1 MLETSGIPSAIIN
14 AMTQKGYEKLT
25 PVQEE
30 VSKKEYSGSDLL
42 VSAQTGSGKTI
53 AFGMAIV
60 ENLTTDNQ
68 SFKTPKSPEALIIV
82 PTRELALQ
90 VKNELSWLLA
100 SSDAK
105 IVSCVGG
112 MDIRTERRNLESRP
126 NIVVGTPGRLKDHIE
141 RSYFNVSNIKTVVL
155 DEADEMLDMGFR
167 EDLEAILDATPEER
181 QTLMFSATVPRGIAN
196 LAKRYQK
203 DAIRITAGETNSQHV
218 DIEYRAFKIVMS
230 DQENA
235 IINTLR
241 YYEAA
246 NAIIFCATRIA
257 VNHMTSRLTNRGISA
272 VALSG
277 ELSQNERNMALQ
289 AMRTSKARVCV
300 ATDVAARGLD
310 LPNLDLVIH
319 ADIPRTSDTLLH
331 RSGRTGR
338 AGRKGVCA
346 VLVPQSRSRL
356 AERLF
361 AQANIKPIWASTPSR
376 EEILEQDQKRLV
388 DNAVLKEPL
397 KEEEKEIVNLLISN
411 NSIEQLAAAY
421 YRLLGSNLSAPEEI
435 RNPSERDEGR
445 SRGNGFQK
453 SLWFELSVGRDDT
466 AEPRWLVAM
475 LCKAGN
481 LSNRDIG
488 SIKILPKITNVEI
501 SEEAATTLKEL
512 ASLSKPIE
520 RHIMVRLLDKPPEGA
535 NSSDRGRPDR
545 GRSGRGRSDGDRPG
559 RGKPD
564 YNRSGEGRSRD
575 FKKDDFKGKGKSDRW
590 QNSDKKRTKPKFSPF
605 ADNYIE
611 KDISNVEN
619 KDAGKPSSRRGKQKD
634 NYQSLDRNNNRTDF
648 KDKRNSNK
656 TNSKSGND
664 KLPHFEN
671 NFNEEKKLKE
681 FNANRNKKP
690 SRDRK
695 PKSDTFKTGE
705 KNKGMKTFSKKSSSK
720 PKAIKKTPAK
730 D

>member
-1 MLETSGIPSAIIN
+1 MLEASGIPNNIVN
-14 AMTQKGYEKLT
+14 AMKDKGYEKLT

-30 VSKKEYSGSDLL
+30 VIKEEYSGLDLL

-53 AFGMAIV
+53 AFGLAIV
-60 ENLTTDNQ
+60 DNLTTD
-68 SFKTPKSPEALIIV
+68 SKLFKTPKSPEALIIV

-90 VKNELSWLLA
+90 VKNELSWFLA

-112 MDIRTERRNLESRP
+112 MDIRTERRNLETKP

-141 RSYFNVSNIKTVVL
+141 RGYFNVSNIMTVVL

-167 EDLEAILDATPEER
+167 EDLEAILETTPDDK

-203 DAIRITAGETNSQHV
+203 DAVRITAGETNSQHV

-241 YYEAA
+241 YYEAT

-346 VLVPQSRSRL
+346 VLVPQNRSRI

-361 AQANIKPIWASTPSR
+361 SQANIKPVWASTPSR
-376 EEILEQDQKRLV
+376 EEILKEDKKRIV
-388 DNAVLKEPL
+388 ENQILKDPITDD
-397 KEEEKEIVNLLISN
+397 EKDLIDELISK

-421 YRLLGSNLSAPEEI
+421 YRLLGKDLSAPEDL
-435 RNPSERDEGR
+435 RNPSDRDEGR
-445 SRGNGFQK
+445 GRDNGFK
-453 SLWFELSVGRDDT
+453 NSIWFELSVGRDDT

-481 LSNRDIG
+481 LSKRDIG
-488 SIKILPKITNVEI
+488 SIKIQPKVTNIEI
-501 SEEAATTLKEL
+501 SEETAATLKEL
-512 ASLSKPIE
+512 ASNKKPIE
-520 RHIMVRLLDKPPEGA
+520 RHIMIRLLDKPPEGA
-535 NSSDRGRPDR
+535 GSDRGRSERNRPN
-545 GRSGRGRSDGDRPG
+545 RGRSDF
-559 RGKPD
+559 K
-564 YNRSGEGRSRD
+564 RSGEGRSRD
-575 FKKDDFKGKGKSDRW
+575 FKKGDFQGKGKSERWRSSDR
-590 QNSDKKRTKPKFSPF
+590 KKPKFSPF

-611 KDISNVEN
+611 KDVVEN
-619 KDAGKPSSRRGKQKD
+619 ADQGNTKPSSRRGKQKQD
-634 NYQSLDRNNNRTDF
+634 FGRSDRNHNKDDF
-648 KDKRNSNK
+648 RSRDKNKRNPS
-656 TNSKSGND
+656 NSK
-664 KLPHFEN
+664 K
-671 NFNEEKKLKE
+671 EKKPNLE
-681 FNANRNKKP
+681 GRFNKDDKKKTQGKAVKTDTLSIP
-690 SRDRK
+690 TKDRTGK
-695 PKSDTFKTGE
+695 PKSE
-705 KNKGMKTFSKKSSSK
+705 NKVKKAKKSKS
-720 PKAIKKTPAK
+720 
-730 D
+730 

>member
-1 MLETSGIPSAIIN
+1 MLEASGIPAPIAK
-14 AMTQKGYEKLT
+14 AMSDKGYENLT

-30 VSKKEYSGSDLL
+30 VFKDDYSGLDLL

-53 AFGMAIV
+53 AFGLAIV
-60 ENLTTDNQ
+60 ENILSDN
-68 SFKTPKSPEALIIV
+68 SFFKTPKSPEALIIV

-112 MDIRTERRNLESRP
+112 MDIRTEKRNLETKP

-141 RSYFNVSNIKTVVL
+141 RNHFNVSNIKTVVL

-167 EDLEAILDATPEER
+167 EDLEAILDTTPDDR
-181 QTLMFSATVPRGIAN
+181 QTLMFSATVPKGIAN

-203 DAIRITAGETNSQHV
+203 DAVRISVGRSNSQHV

-241 YYEAA
+241 YYEAT

-346 VLVPQSRSRL
+346 VLVPQNRSRI

-361 AQANIKPIWASTPSR
+361 GQANVKPIWASPPSR
-376 EEILEQDQKRLV
+376 EEILKEDKKRIVENKILEDPITDEEQELV
-388 DNAVLKEPL
+388 NE
-397 KEEEKEIVNLLISN
+397 LISK

-421 YRLLGSNLSAPEEI
+421 YRLIGKDLSAPEDL
-435 RNPSERDEGR
+435 RNPSDKSEGR
-445 SRGNGFQK
+445 SKGNGFQN
-453 SLWFELSVGRDDT
+453 SIWFELSVGKDDT

-481 LSNRDIG
+481 LSKRDIG
-488 SIKILPKITNVEI
+488 SIKIQPKVTFIEI
-501 SEEAATTLKEL
+501 SEETSSTLKEL
-512 ASLSKPIE
+512 AANKKPIE
-520 RHIMVRLLDKPPEGA
+520 RHIMVRLLEKLPE
-535 NSSDRGRPDR
+535 NFTSN
-545 GRSGRGRSDGDRPG
+545 RSDP
-559 RGKPD
+559 
-564 YNRSGEGRSRD
+564 YRSRKGGRNPD
-575 FKKDDFKGKGKSDRW
+575 FKRPKEENTRHFKGKRKSERW
-590 QNSDKKRTKPKFSPF
+590 KKTEKRKTKFSPF
-605 ADNYIE
+605 ADNFVE
-611 KDISNVEN
+611 KDFSIDNLDSINSE
-619 KDAGKPSSRRGKQKD
+619 PLSRRKKQKKNFASFD
-634 NYQSLDRNNNRTDF
+634 TNF
-648 KDKRNSNK
+648 KHKK
-656 TNSKSGND
+656 KSGTL
-664 KLPHFEN
+664 KI
-671 NFNEEKKLKE
+671 KKIQE
-681 FNANRNKKP
+681 
-690 SRDRK
+690 
-695 PKSDTFKTGE
+695 T
-705 KNKGMKTFSKKSSSK
+705 SKKTTVNK
-720 PKAIKKTPAK
+720 RAKKK
-730 D
+730 EN

>member
-1 MLETSGIPSAIIN
+1 MLEASGIPNNIVN
-14 AMTQKGYEKLT
+14 AMKDKGYENLT

-30 VSKKEYSGSDLL
+30 VIKKEYSGLDLL

-53 AFGMAIV
+53 AFGLAIV
-60 ENLTTDNQ
+60 DNLTTD
-68 SFKTPKSPEALIIV
+68 SKLFKTPKSPEALIIV

-90 VKNELSWLLA
+90 VKNELSWFLA

-112 MDIRTERRNLESRP
+112 MDIRTERRNLETKP

-141 RSYFNVSNIKTVVL
+141 RGYFNVSNIMTVVL

-167 EDLEAILDATPEER
+167 EDLEAILDTTPDDK
-181 QTLMFSATVPRGIAN
+181 QTLMFSATVPREIAN

-203 DAIRITAGETNSQHV
+203 DAVRITAGETNSQHV

-241 YYEAA
+241 YYEAT

-346 VLVPQSRSRL
+346 VLVPQNRSRI

-361 AQANIKPIWASTPSR
+361 SQANIKPVWASTPSR
-376 EEILEQDQKRLV
+376 EEILKEDKKRIV
-388 DNAVLKEPL
+388 ENQILKDPITDD
-397 KEEEKEIVNLLISN
+397 EKDLIDELISK

-421 YRLLGSNLSAPEEI
+421 YRLLGKDLSAPEDL
-435 RNPSERDEGR
+435 RNPSDKDEGR
-445 SRGNGFQK
+445 GRGSGFK
-453 SLWFELSVGRDDT
+453 NSIWFELSVGRADT

-481 LSNRDIG
+481 LSKRDIG
-488 SIKILPKITNVEI
+488 SIKIQPKVTNIEI
-501 SEEAATTLKEL
+501 SEETAATLKEL
-512 ASLSKPIE
+512 ASNKKPIE
-520 RHIMVRLLDKPPEGA
+520 RHIMIRLLDKPPEGA
-535 NSSDRGRPDR
+535 GSDK
-545 GRSGRGRSDGDRPG
+545 GRSDRNRPN
-559 RGKPD
+559 RGKSD
-564 YNRSGEGRSRD
+564 FKRFGEGRSRD
-575 FKKDDFKGKGKSDRW
+575 FKKGDFKGKGKSERWRSSDR
-590 QNSDKKRTKPKFSPF
+590 KKSKFSPF

-611 KDISNVEN
+611 KDVVEN
-619 KDAGKPSSRRGKQKD
+619 ADQGNTKPSSRRGKQKQD
-634 NYQSLDRNNNRTDF
+634 FGRSDRNHNKDDFRSRDKNKRKPSNSKKERKPNLEGRFNKDDKKKTQGKAVKTDTLSIPT
-648 KDKRNSNK
+648 KDK
-656 TNSKSGND
+656 TG
-664 KLPHFEN
+664 
-671 NFNEEKKLKE
+671 
-681 FNANRNKKP
+681 
-690 SRDRK
+690 K
-695 PKSDTFKTGE
+695 PKSE
-705 KNKGMKTFSKKSSSK
+705 NKVKKAKKSKS
-720 PKAIKKTPAK
+720 
-730 D
+730 

>member
-1 MLETSGIPSAIIN
+1 
-14 AMTQKGYEKLT
+14 
-25 PVQEE
+25 
-30 VSKKEYSGSDLL
+30 
-42 VSAQTGSGKTI
+42 
-53 AFGMAIV
+53 
-60 ENLTTDNQ
+60 
-68 SFKTPKSPEALIIV
+68 
-82 PTRELALQ
+82 
-90 VKNELSWLLA
+90 
-100 SSDAK
+100 
-105 IVSCVGG
+105 
-112 MDIRTERRNLESRP
+112 MDIRTERRNLETKP

-141 RSYFNVSNIKTVVL
+141 RGYFNVSNIMTVVL

-167 EDLEAILDATPEER
+167 EDLEAILETTPDDK

-203 DAIRITAGETNSQHV
+203 DAVRITAGETNSQHV

-241 YYEAA
+241 YYEAT

-346 VLVPQSRSRL
+346 VLVPQNRSRI

-361 AQANIKPIWASTPSR
+361 SQANIKPIWASTPSR
-376 EEILEQDQKRLV
+376 EEILKEDKKRIV
-388 DNAVLKEPL
+388 ENQILKDPITED
-397 KEEEKEIVNLLISN
+397 EKDLIDELISK

-421 YRLLGSNLSAPEEI
+421 YRLLGKDLSAPEDL
-435 RNPSERDEGR
+435 RNPSDRDEGR
-445 SRGNGFQK
+445 GRDNGFK
-453 SLWFELSVGRDDT
+453 NSIWFELSVGRDDT

-481 LSNRDIG
+481 LSKRDIG
-488 SIKILPKITNVEI
+488 SIKIQPKVTNIEI
-501 SEEAATTLKEL
+501 SEETAATLKEL
-512 ASLSKPIE
+512 ASNKKPIE
-520 RHIMVRLLDKPPEGA
+520 RHIMIRLLDKPPEGA
-535 NSSDRGRPDR
+535 GSDRGRSDR
-545 GRSGRGRSDGDRPG
+545 NRPNRGRSDF
-559 RGKPD
+559 K
-564 YNRSGEGRSRD
+564 RSGEGRSRD
-575 FKKDDFKGKGKSDRW
+575 FKKGDFKGKGKSERWRSSDR
-590 QNSDKKRTKPKFSPF
+590 KKPKFSPF

-611 KDISNVEN
+611 KDVVEN
-619 KDAGKPSSRRGKQKD
+619 ADQGNTKPSSRRGKQKQD
-634 NYQSLDRNNNRTDF
+634 FGRSDRNHNKDDF
-648 KDKRNSNK
+648 RSRDKNKRNPS
-656 TNSKSGND
+656 NSK
-664 KLPHFEN
+664 K
-671 NFNEEKKLKE
+671 EKKPNLE
-681 FNANRNKKP
+681 GRFNKDDKKKTQGKAVKTDTLSIP
-690 SRDRK
+690 TKDRTGK
-695 PKSDTFKTGE
+695 PKSE
-705 KNKGMKTFSKKSSSK
+705 NKVKKAKKSKS
-720 PKAIKKTPAK
+720 
-730 D
+730 

>member
-14 AMTQKGYEKLT
+14 AMKDKGYEKLT

-30 VSKKEYSGSDLL
+30 VGKKEYSGSDLL

-53 AFGMAIV
+53 AFGIAIV
-60 ENLTTDNQ
+60 DNLTVDDQ
-68 SFKTPKSPEALIIV
+68 SFKTPKSPEALVIV

-112 MDIRTERRNLESRP
+112 MDIRTERRNLETKP

-141 RSYFNVSNIKTVVL
+141 RNYFNVSNIKTVVL

-167 EDLEAILDATPEER
+167 EDLEAILESTPKDR

-203 DAIRITAGETNSQHV
+203 DAVRITAGETNAQHV

-241 YYEAA
+241 YYEAT
-246 NAIIFCATRIA
+246 NAIVFCGTRIA

-289 AMRTSKARVCV
+289 AMRTSKARVCI

-346 VLVPQSRSRL
+346 VLVPQSRTRM

-361 AQANIKPIWASTPSR
+361 SQANIKPTWASTPSR
-376 EEILEQDQKRLV
+376 EEILKQDKIRIV
-388 DNAVLKEPL
+388 DNVILKDPI
-397 KEEEKEIVNLLISN
+397 KEDEKEFVDLLISK

-421 YRLLGSNLSAPEEI
+421 YRLLGKDLSAPEDL
-435 RNPSERDEGR
+435 RTPSDRDEGR
-445 SRGNGFQK
+445 SKGNGFQK
-453 SLWFELSVGRDDT
+453 SIWFELSVGRDDT

-481 LSNRDIG
+481 LSKRDIG
-488 SIKILPKITNVEI
+488 SIKILPKVTNIEI
-501 SEEAATTLKEL
+501 SEETSATLKQL
-512 ASLSKPIE
+512 ASNKKPIE
-520 RHIMVRLLDKPPEGA
+520 RHIMIKLLEKPPEGA
-535 NSSDRGRPDR
+535 SSDRGRPDR
-545 GRSGRGRSDGDRPG
+545 GRPDRNRSSQ
-559 RGKPD
+559 GKPD
-564 YNRSGEGRSRD
+564 YNRSSEGRSR
-575 FKKDDFKGKGKSDRW
+575 DFKGKGKSDRW
-590 QNSDKKRTKPKFSPF
+590 QASDKQKTKPKFSPF
-605 ADNYIE
+605 ADNYIQ
-611 KDISNVEN
+611 KDSNNEGENQEN
-619 KDAGKPSSRRGKQKD
+619 KNPPSRRGKQKESFG
-634 NYQSLDRNNNRTDF
+634 NSDRNHNKNDF
-648 KDKRNSNK
+648 KDKRDNK
-656 TNSKSGND
+656 RGDKRDKPKSGNE
-664 KLPHFEN
+664 KLPHFES
-671 NFNEEKKLKE
+671 NFNEEDKLKE
-681 FNANRNKKP
+681 FNANRDKK
-690 SRDRK
+690 SSKSKK
-695 PKSDTFKTGE
+695 PKSDTLRIPK
-705 KNKGMKTFSKKSSSK
+705 KNKDVKAVSKSKFPK
-720 PKAIKKTPAK
+720 PKKT

>member
-1 MLETSGIPSAIIN
+1 MLETSSIPSAIIN
-14 AMTQKGYEKLT
+14 AMQDKGYEKLT

-30 VSKKEYSGSDLL
+30 VGKKEYAGSDLL

-53 AFGMAIV
+53 AFGIAIV
-60 ENLTTDNQ
+60 DNLTVDNQ
-68 SFKTPKSPEALIIV
+68 AFKTPKSPEALIIV

-112 MDIRTERRNLESRP
+112 MDIRTERRNLETKP

-141 RSYFNVSNIKTVVL
+141 RGYFNVSNIMTVVL

-167 EDLEAILDATPEER
+167 EDLEAILDTTPDDK

-203 DAIRITAGETNSQHV
+203 DAVRITAGETNSQHV

-241 YYEAA
+241 YYEAT

-346 VLVPQSRSRL
+346 VLVPQNRSRM

-361 AQANIKPIWASTPSR
+361 SQANIKPVWASTPSR
-376 EEILEQDQKRLV
+376 EEILKEDKKRIIE
-388 DNAVLKEPL
+388 NQILKDPITDD
-397 KEEEKEIVNLLISN
+397 EKDLIDELISK

-421 YRLLGSNLSAPEEI
+421 YRLLGKDLSAPEDL
-435 RNPSERDEGR
+435 RNPSDRDEGR
-445 SRGNGFQK
+445 GRDNGFK
-453 SLWFELSVGRDDT
+453 NSIWFELSVGRDDT

-481 LSNRDIG
+481 LSKRDIG
-488 SIKILPKITNVEI
+488 SIKIQPKVTNIEI
-501 SEEAATTLKEL
+501 SEETAATLKEL
-512 ASLSKPIE
+512 ASNKKPIE
-520 RHIMVRLLDKPPEGA
+520 RHIMIRLLDKPPEGA
-535 NSSDRGRPDR
+535 GSDRGRSERNRPN
-545 GRSGRGRSDGDRPG
+545 RGRSDF
-559 RGKPD
+559 K
-564 YNRSGEGRSRD
+564 RSGEGRSRD
-575 FKKDDFKGKGKSDRW
+575 FKKGDFQGKGKSERWRSSDR
-590 QNSDKKRTKPKFSPF
+590 KKPKFSPF

-611 KDISNVEN
+611 KDVVEN
-619 KDAGKPSSRRGKQKD
+619 ADQGNTKPSSRRGKQKQD
-634 NYQSLDRNNNRTDF
+634 FGRSDRNHNKDDF
-648 KDKRNSNK
+648 RSRDKNKRNPS
-656 TNSKSGND
+656 NSK
-664 KLPHFEN
+664 K
-671 NFNEEKKLKE
+671 EKKPNLE
-681 FNANRNKKP
+681 GRFNKDDK
-690 SRDRK
+690 
-695 PKSDTFKTGE
+695 
-705 KNKGMKTFSKKSSSK
+705 
-720 PKAIKKTPAK
+720 KKTPGKAVKTDTLSIPTKDRTGKLKSENKVKKAK
-730 D
+730 KSKS

>member
-14 AMTQKGYEKLT
+14 AMKDKGYEKLT

-30 VSKKEYSGSDLL
+30 VGKKEYSGSDLL

-53 AFGMAIV
+53 AFGIAIV
-60 ENLTTDNQ
+60 DNLTVDNQ
-68 SFKTPKSPEALIIV
+68 SFKTPKSPEALVIV

-112 MDIRTERRNLESRP
+112 MDIRTERRNLETKP

-141 RSYFNVSNIKTVVL
+141 RNYFNVSNIKTVVL

-167 EDLEAILDATPEER
+167 EDLEAILESTPKDR

-203 DAIRITAGETNSQHV
+203 DAVRITAGETNAQHV

-241 YYEAA
+241 YYEAT
-246 NAIIFCATRIA
+246 NAIVFCGTRIA

-289 AMRTSKARVCV
+289 AMRTSKARVCI

-346 VLVPQSRSRL
+346 VLVPQSRTRM

-361 AQANIKPIWASTPSR
+361 SQANIKPTWASTPSR
-376 EEILEQDQKRLV
+376 EEILKQDKIRIV
-388 DNAVLKEPL
+388 DNVILKDPI
-397 KEEEKEIVNLLISN
+397 KEDEKEFVDLLISK

-421 YRLLGSNLSAPEEI
+421 YRLLGKDLSAPEDL
-435 RNPSERDEGR
+435 RTPSDRDEGR
-445 SRGNGFQK
+445 SKGNGFQK
-453 SLWFELSVGRDDT
+453 SIWFELSVGRDDT

-481 LSNRDIG
+481 LSKRDIG
-488 SIKILPKITNVEI
+488 SIKILPKVTNIEI
-501 SEEAATTLKEL
+501 SEETSATLKQL
-512 ASLSKPIE
+512 ASNKKPIE
-520 RHIMVRLLDKPPEGA
+520 RHIMIKLLEKPPEGA
-535 NSSDRGRPDR
+535 SSDRGRPDR
-545 GRSGRGRSDGDRPG
+545 GRPDRNRSSQ
-559 RGKPD
+559 GKPD
-564 YNRSGEGRSRD
+564 YNRSSEGRSR
-575 FKKDDFKGKGKSDRW
+575 DFKGKGKSDRW
-590 QNSDKKRTKPKFSPF
+590 QASDKQKTKPKFSPF
-605 ADNYIE
+605 ADNYIQ
-611 KDISNVEN
+611 KDSNNEGENQEN
-619 KDAGKPSSRRGKQKD
+619 KNPPSRRGKQKESFG
-634 NYQSLDRNNNRTDF
+634 NSDRNHNKNDF
-648 KDKRNSNK
+648 KDKRDNK
-656 TNSKSGND
+656 RGDKRDKPKSGNE
-664 KLPHFEN
+664 KLPHFES
-671 NFNEEKKLKE
+671 NFNEEDKLKE
-681 FNANRNKKP
+681 FNANRDKK
-690 SRDRK
+690 SSKSKK
-695 PKSDTFKTGE
+695 PKSDTLRIPK
-705 KNKGMKTFSKKSSSK
+705 KNKDVKAVSKSKFPK
-720 PKAIKKTPAK
+720 PKKT

>member
-14 AMTQKGYEKLT
+14 AMKDKGYEKLT

-30 VSKKEYSGSDLL
+30 VGKKEYSGSDLL

-53 AFGMAIV
+53 AFGIAIV
-60 ENLTTDNQ
+60 DNLTVDNQ
-68 SFKTPKSPEALIIV
+68 SFKTPKSPEALVIV

-112 MDIRTERRNLESRP
+112 MDIRTERRNLETKP

-141 RSYFNVSNIKTVVL
+141 RNYFNVSNIQTVVL

-167 EDLEAILDATPEER
+167 EDLEAILESTPKDR

-203 DAIRITAGETNSQHV
+203 DAVRVTAGETNAQHV

-241 YYEAA
+241 YYEAT
-246 NAIIFCATRIA
+246 NAIIFCGTRIA

-346 VLVPQSRSRL
+346 VLVPQSRTRM

-361 AQANIKPIWASTPSR
+361 SQANIKPIWASTPSR
-376 EEILEQDQKRLV
+376 EEILKQDKIRIV
-388 DNAVLKEPL
+388 DNVILKDPI
-397 KEEEKEIVNLLISN
+397 KEDEKEFVDLLISK

-421 YRLLGSNLSAPEEI
+421 YRLLGKDLSAPEDL
-435 RNPSERDEGR
+435 RTPSDRDEGR
-445 SRGNGFQK
+445 SKGNGFQK
-453 SLWFELSVGRDDT
+453 SIWFELSVGRDDT

-481 LSNRDIG
+481 LSKRDIG
-488 SIKILPKITNVEI
+488 SIKILPKVTNIEI
-501 SEEAATTLKEL
+501 SEETSATLKQL
-512 ASLSKPIE
+512 ASNKKPIE
-520 RHIMVRLLDKPPEGA
+520 RHIMIKLLEKPPEGV
-535 NSSDRGRPDR
+535 SSDRGRPDR
-545 GRSGRGRSDGDRPG
+545 GRPDRNRSSQ
-559 RGKPD
+559 GKPD
-564 YNRSGEGRSRD
+564 YNRSSEGRSR
-575 FKKDDFKGKGKSDRW
+575 DFKGKGKSDRW
-590 QNSDKKRTKPKFSPF
+590 QASDKQKTKPKFSPF

-611 KDISNVEN
+611 KDSNNESEN
-619 KDAGKPSSRRGKQKD
+619 QEKRNPPSRRGKQKESFG
-634 NYQSLDRNNNRTDF
+634 NSDRNHNKNDF
-648 KDKRNSNK
+648 KDKTVNK
-656 TNSKSGND
+656 RDNKRDKPKSGNE
-664 KLPHFEN
+664 KLPHFES
-671 NFNEEKKLKE
+671 NFNEEDKLKE
-681 FNANRNKKP
+681 FNANRDKK
-690 SRDRK
+690 SSKSKK
-695 PKSDTFKTGE
+695 PKSDTLRIPK
-705 KNKGMKTFSKKSSSK
+705 KNKDTKVVGKNKFLKPKKS
-720 PKAIKKTPAK
+720 

>member
-1 MLETSGIPSAIIN
+1 MLEASGIPAPIAK
-14 AMTQKGYEKLT
+14 AMSDKGYENLT

-30 VSKKEYSGSDLL
+30 VYKDDYSGLDLL

-53 AFGMAIV
+53 AFGLAIV
-60 ENLTTDNQ
+60 ENILSDN
-68 SFKTPKSPEALIIV
+68 SFFKTPKSPEALIIV

-100 SSDAK
+100 SSEAK
-105 IVSCVGG
+105 IASCVGG
-112 MDIRTERRNLESRP
+112 MDIRTEKRNLETKP

-141 RSYFNVSNIKTVVL
+141 RNHFNVSNIKTVVL

-167 EDLEAILDATPEER
+167 EDLEAILDTTPDDR
-181 QTLMFSATVPRGIAN
+181 QTLMFSATVPKGIAN

-203 DAIRITAGETNSQHV
+203 DAVRISIGKSNSQHV

-241 YYEAA
+241 YYEAT

-346 VLVPQSRSRL
+346 VLVPQNRSRI

-361 AQANIKPIWASTPSR
+361 GQANVKPIWASPPSR
-376 EEILEQDQKRLV
+376 EEILKEDKKRIVENKILEDPITDEEQELV
-388 DNAVLKEPL
+388 NE
-397 KEEEKEIVNLLISN
+397 LISK

-421 YRLLGSNLSAPEEI
+421 YRLIGKDLSAPEDL
-435 RNPSERDEGR
+435 RNPSDKIEGR
-445 SRGNGFQK
+445 TKGNGFQN
-453 SLWFELSVGRDDT
+453 SIWFELSVGKDDT

-481 LSNRDIG
+481 LSKRDIG
-488 SIKILPKITNVEI
+488 SIKIQPKVTFIEI
-501 SEEAATTLKEL
+501 SEETSSTLKEL
-512 ASLSKPIE
+512 AANKKPIE
-520 RHIMVRLLDKPPEGA
+520 RHIMVRLLEKPPE
-535 NSSDRGRPDR
+535 NFTS
-545 GRSGRGRSDGDRPG
+545 
-559 RGKPD
+559 
-564 YNRSGEGRSRD
+564 NRSNPNRSRKGGRNQD
-575 FKKDDFKGKGKSDRW
+575 FKRPKEENTRHFKGKRKSERW
-590 QNSDKKRTKPKFSPF
+590 KKTEKRKTKFSPF
-605 ADNYIE
+605 ADNFVE
-611 KDISNVEN
+611 KDFSVDNLVSVNSE
-619 KDAGKPSSRRGKQKD
+619 PLSRRKKQKK
-634 NYQSLDRNNNRTDF
+634 NFASLDTNF
-648 KDKRNSNK
+648 KHKK
-656 TNSKSGND
+656 KSGT
-664 KLPHFEN
+664 
-671 NFNEEKKLKE
+671 LK
-681 FNANRNKKP
+681 
-690 SRDRK
+690 
-695 PKSDTFKTGE
+695 
-705 KNKGMKTFSKKSSSK
+705 
-720 PKAIKKTPAK
+720 IKKTQETNKKTSVNKRAK
-730 D
+730 KKEN

>member
-1 MLETSGIPSAIIN
+1 MLETSLIPSAIIN
-14 AMTQKGYEKLT
+14 AMKDKGYEKLT

-30 VSKKEYSGSDLL
+30 VGKKEYAGSDLL

-53 AFGMAIV
+53 AFGIAIV
-60 ENLTTDNQ
+60 DNLTVDNQ
-68 SFKTPKSPEALIIV
+68 AFKTPKSPEALIIV

-112 MDIRTERRNLESRP
+112 MDIRTERRNLETKP

-141 RSYFNVSNIKTVVL
+141 RNYFNVSNIKTVVL

-167 EDLEAILDATPEER
+167 EDLEAILESTPEDR

-203 DAIRITAGETNSQHV
+203 DAVRITAGETNSQHV

-241 YYEAA
+241 FYEAT

-346 VLVPQSRSRL
+346 VLVPQSRTRM

-361 AQANIKPIWASTPSR
+361 GQANIKPIWASTPSR
-376 EEILEQDQKRLV
+376 EEILKQDKIRIV
-388 DNAVLKEPL
+388 DNAMLKEPI
-397 KEEEKEIVNLLISN
+397 KEDEQEFVDLLVSKN
-411 NSIEQLAAAY
+411 TVEQLAAAY
-421 YRLLGSNLSAPEEI
+421 YRLLGKDLSAPEDL
-435 RNPSERDEGR
+435 RNPSDRDEGR
-445 SRGNGFQK
+445 SKGNGFQK
-453 SLWFELSVGRDDT
+453 SVWFELSVGRDDT

-481 LSNRDIG
+481 LSKRDIG
-488 SIKILPKITNVEI
+488 SIKIQPKVTNIEI
-501 SEEAATTLKEL
+501 SEETSSALKQL
-512 ASLSKPIE
+512 ASNRKPIE
-520 RHIMVRLLDKPPEGA
+520 RHIMIRLLDKPPEGA
-535 NSSDRGRPDR
+535 NSDRGRPDR
-545 GRSGRGRSDGDRPG
+545 NRSG

-564 YNRSGEGRSRD
+564 YNRANEGRSR
-575 FKKDDFKGKGKSDRW
+575 DFKGKGKSDRW
-590 QNSDKKRTKPKFSPF
+590 QSSEKKKSKPKFSPF
-605 ADNYIE
+605 ADNYIQQ
-611 KDISNVEN
+611 DEN
-619 KDAGKPSSRRGKQKD
+619 RDNEPQDKLKSSSRRGKQKESYG
-634 NYQSLDRNNNRTDF
+634 NADRNHNKNDF
-648 KDKRNSNK
+648 KDKRNNK
-656 TNSKSGND
+656 KVKPKSKNER
-664 KLPHFEN
+664 LPNFEN
-671 NFNEEKKLKE
+671 NFNEEDKLKE
-681 FNANRNKKP
+681 FNASREKKSFKGKKSNNDTLRISKKNKDIKSTAKSKFP
-690 SRDRK
+690 K
-695 PKSDTFKTGE
+695 PKKSD
-705 KNKGMKTFSKKSSSK
+705 
-720 PKAIKKTPAK
+720 
-730 D
+730 

>member
-14 AMTQKGYEKLT
+14 AMKDKGYEKLT

-30 VSKKEYSGSDLL
+30 VGKKEYSGSDLL

-53 AFGMAIV
+53 AFGIAIV
-60 ENLTTDNQ
+60 DNLTVDDQ
-68 SFKTPKSPEALIIV
+68 SFKTPKSPEALVIV

-112 MDIRTERRNLESRP
+112 MDIRTERRNLETKP

-141 RSYFNVSNIKTVVL
+141 RNYFNVSNIKTVVL

-167 EDLEAILDATPEER
+167 EDLEAILESTPKDR

-203 DAIRITAGETNSQHV
+203 DAVRITAGETNAQHV

-241 YYEAA
+241 YYEAT
-246 NAIIFCATRIA
+246 NAIVFCGTRIA

-289 AMRTSKARVCV
+289 AMRTSKARVCI

-346 VLVPQSRSRL
+346 VLVPQSRTRM

-361 AQANIKPIWASTPSR
+361 SQANIKPTWASTPSR
-376 EEILEQDQKRLV
+376 EEILKQDKIRIV
-388 DNAVLKEPL
+388 DNVILKDPI
-397 KEEEKEIVNLLISN
+397 KEDEKEFVDLLISK

-421 YRLLGSNLSAPEEI
+421 YRLLGKDLSAPEDL
-435 RNPSERDEGR
+435 RTPSDRDEGR
-445 SRGNGFQK
+445 SKGNGFQK
-453 SLWFELSVGRDDT
+453 SIWFELSVGRDDT

-481 LSNRDIG
+481 LSKRDIG
-488 SIKILPKITNVEI
+488 SIKILPKVTNIEI
-501 SEEAATTLKEL
+501 SEETSATLKQL
-512 ASLSKPIE
+512 ASNKKPIE
-520 RHIMVRLLDKPPEGA
+520 RHIMIKLLEKPPEGA
-535 NSSDRGRPDR
+535 SSDRGRPDR
-545 GRSGRGRSDGDRPG
+545 GRPDRNRSSHS
-559 RGKPD
+559 KPD
-564 YNRSGEGRSRD
+564 YNRSSEGRSR
-575 FKKDDFKGKGKSDRW
+575 DFKGKGKSDRW
-590 QNSDKKRTKPKFSPF
+590 QASDKQKTKPKFSPF
-605 ADNYIE
+605 ADNYIQ
-611 KDISNVEN
+611 KDSNNEGENQEN
-619 KDAGKPSSRRGKQKD
+619 KNPPSRRGKQKESFG
-634 NYQSLDRNNNRTDF
+634 NSDRNHNKNDF
-648 KDKRNSNK
+648 KDKRDNK
-656 TNSKSGND
+656 RGDKRDKPKSGNE
-664 KLPHFEN
+664 KLPHFES
-671 NFNEEKKLKE
+671 NFNEEDKLKE
-681 FNANRNKKP
+681 FNANRDKK
-690 SRDRK
+690 SSKSKK
-695 PKSDTFKTGE
+695 PKSDTLRIPK
-705 KNKGMKTFSKKSSSK
+705 KNKDVKAVSKSKFPK
-720 PKAIKKTPAK
+720 PKKT

>member
-1 MLETSGIPSAIIN
+1 MLEASGIPNNIVN
-14 AMTQKGYEKLT
+14 AMKDKGYEKLT

-30 VSKKEYSGSDLL
+30 VIKEEYSGLDLL

-53 AFGMAIV
+53 AFGLAIV
-60 ENLTTDNQ
+60 DNLTTD
-68 SFKTPKSPEALIIV
+68 SKLFKTPKSPEALIIV

-90 VKNELSWLLA
+90 VKNELSWFLA

-112 MDIRTERRNLESRP
+112 MDIRTERRNLETKP

-141 RSYFNVSNIKTVVL
+141 RGYFNVSNIMTVVL

-167 EDLEAILDATPEER
+167 EDLEAILDTTPDDK

-203 DAIRITAGETNSQHV
+203 DAVRITAGETNSQHV

-241 YYEAA
+241 YYEAT

-346 VLVPQSRSRL
+346 VLVPQNRSRM

-361 AQANIKPIWASTPSR
+361 SQANIKPVWASTPSR
-376 EEILEQDQKRLV
+376 EEILKEDKKRIV
-388 DNAVLKEPL
+388 ENQILKDPITDD
-397 KEEEKEIVNLLISN
+397 EKDLIDELISK

-421 YRLLGSNLSAPEEI
+421 YRLLGKDLSAPEDL
-435 RNPSERDEGR
+435 RNPSDRDEGR
-445 SRGNGFQK
+445 GRDNGFK
-453 SLWFELSVGRDDT
+453 NSIWFELSVGRDDT

-481 LSNRDIG
+481 LSKRDIG
-488 SIKILPKITNVEI
+488 SIKIQPKVTNIEI
-501 SEEAATTLKEL
+501 SEETAATLKEL
-512 ASLSKPIE
+512 ASNKKPIE
-520 RHIMVRLLDKPPEGA
+520 RHIMIRLLDKPPEGA
-535 NSSDRGRPDR
+535 GSDRGRSERNRPN
-545 GRSGRGRSDGDRPG
+545 RGRSDF
-559 RGKPD
+559 K
-564 YNRSGEGRSRD
+564 RSGEGRSRD
-575 FKKDDFKGKGKSDRW
+575 FKKGDFQGKGKSERWRSSDR
-590 QNSDKKRTKPKFSPF
+590 KKPKFSPF

-611 KDISNVEN
+611 KDVVESADQGN
-619 KDAGKPSSRRGKQKD
+619 TKPSSRRGKQKQD
-634 NYQSLDRNNNRTDF
+634 FGRSDRNHN
-648 KDKRNSNK
+648 KDNFRSRDKNKRNSS
-656 TNSKSGND
+656 NSK
-664 KLPHFEN
+664 K
-671 NFNEEKKLKE
+671 EKKPNLE
-681 FNANRNKKP
+681 GRFNKDDK
-690 SRDRK
+690 
-695 PKSDTFKTGE
+695 
-705 KNKGMKTFSKKSSSK
+705 
-720 PKAIKKTPAK
+720 KKTPGKAVKTDTLSIPTKDRTGKLKSENKVKKAK
-730 D
+730 KSKS

>member
-1 MLETSGIPSAIIN
+1 MLEASGIPNNIVN
-14 AMTQKGYEKLT
+14 AMKDKGYEKLT

-30 VSKKEYSGSDLL
+30 VIKEEYSGLDLL

-53 AFGMAIV
+53 AFGLAIV
-60 ENLTTDNQ
+60 DNLTTD
-68 SFKTPKSPEALIIV
+68 SKLFKTPKSPEALIIV

-90 VKNELSWLLA
+90 VKNELSWFLA

-112 MDIRTERRNLESRP
+112 MDIRTERRNLETKP

-141 RSYFNVSNIKTVVL
+141 RGYFNVSNIMTVVL

-167 EDLEAILDATPEER
+167 EDLEAILETTPDDK

-203 DAIRITAGETNSQHV
+203 DAVRITAGETNSQHV

-241 YYEAA
+241 YYEAT

-346 VLVPQSRSRL
+346 VLVPQNRSRI

-361 AQANIKPIWASTPSR
+361 SQANIKPIWASTPSR
-376 EEILEQDQKRLV
+376 EEILKEDKKRIV
-388 DNAVLKEPL
+388 ENQILKDPITED
-397 KEEEKEIVNLLISN
+397 EKDLIDELISK

-421 YRLLGSNLSAPEEI
+421 YRLLGKDLSAPEDL
-435 RNPSERDEGR
+435 RNPSDRDEGR
-445 SRGNGFQK
+445 GRDNGFK
-453 SLWFELSVGRDDT
+453 NSIWFELSVGRDDT

-481 LSNRDIG
+481 LSKRDIG
-488 SIKILPKITNVEI
+488 SIKIQPKVTNIET
-501 SEEAATTLKEL
+501 SEETAATLKEL
-512 ASLSKPIE
+512 ASNKKPIE
-520 RHIMVRLLDKPPEGA
+520 RHIMIRLLDKPPEGA
-535 NSSDRGRPDR
+535 GSDRGRSDR
-545 GRSGRGRSDGDRPG
+545 NRPNRGRSDF
-559 RGKPD
+559 K
-564 YNRSGEGRSRD
+564 RSGEGRSRD
-575 FKKDDFKGKGKSDRW
+575 FKKGDFKGKGKSERWRSSDR
-590 QNSDKKRTKPKFSPF
+590 KKPKFSPF

-611 KDISNVEN
+611 KDVVEN
-619 KDAGKPSSRRGKQKD
+619 ADQGNTNPSSRRGKQKQD
-634 NYQSLDRNNNRTDF
+634 FGRSERNHNKDDF
-648 KDKRNSNK
+648 RSRDKNKRNPS
-656 TNSKSGND
+656 NSK
-664 KLPHFEN
+664 K
-671 NFNEEKKLKE
+671 EKKPNLE
-681 FNANRNKKP
+681 GRFNKDDKKKTQGKAVKTDTLSIP
-690 SRDRK
+690 TKDRTGK
-695 PKSDTFKTGE
+695 PKSE
-705 KNKGMKTFSKKSSSK
+705 NKVKKAKKSKS
-720 PKAIKKTPAK
+720 
-730 D
+730 

>member
-1 MLETSGIPSAIIN
+1 MLEASGIPNNIVN
-14 AMTQKGYEKLT
+14 AMKDKGYEKLT

-30 VSKKEYSGSDLL
+30 VIKEEYSGLDLL

-53 AFGMAIV
+53 AFGLAIV
-60 ENLTTDNQ
+60 DNLTTD
-68 SFKTPKSPEALIIV
+68 SKLFKTPKSPEALIIV

-90 VKNELSWLLA
+90 VKNELSWFLA

-112 MDIRTERRNLESRP
+112 MDIRTERRNLETKP

-141 RSYFNVSNIKTVVL
+141 RGYFNVSNIMTVVL

-167 EDLEAILDATPEER
+167 EDLEAILETTPDDK

-203 DAIRITAGETNSQHV
+203 DAVRITVGETNSQHV

-241 YYEAA
+241 YYEAT

-346 VLVPQSRSRL
+346 VLVPQNRSRI

-361 AQANIKPIWASTPSR
+361 SQANIKPIWASTPSR
-376 EEILEQDQKRLV
+376 EES
-388 DNAVLKEPL
+388 LKEDKKRIVENQIL
-397 KEEEKEIVNLLISN
+397 KDPITEDEKDLIDELISK

-421 YRLLGSNLSAPEEI
+421 YRLLGKDLSAPEDL
-435 RNPSERDEGR
+435 RNPSDRDEGR
-445 SRGNGFQK
+445 GRDNGFK
-453 SLWFELSVGRDDT
+453 NSIWFELSVGRDDT

-481 LSNRDIG
+481 LSKRDIG
-488 SIKILPKITNVEI
+488 SIKIQPKVTNIEI
-501 SEEAATTLKEL
+501 SEETAATLKEL
-512 ASLSKPIE
+512 ASNKKPIE
-520 RHIMVRLLDKPPEGA
+520 RHIMIRLLDKPPEGA
-535 NSSDRGRPDR
+535 GSDRGRSDRNRPNR
-545 GRSGRGRSDGDRPG
+545 GR
-559 RGKPD
+559 PD
-564 YNRSGEGRSRD
+564 FKRSGGGRSRD
-575 FKKDDFKGKGKSDRW
+575 FKKGDFQGKGKSERWRSSDR
-590 QNSDKKRTKPKFSPF
+590 KKPKFSPF

-611 KDISNVEN
+611 KDVVEN
-619 KDAGKPSSRRGKQKD
+619 ADQGNTKPSSRRGKQKQD
-634 NYQSLDRNNNRTDF
+634 FGRLDRNHNKDDF
-648 KDKRNSNK
+648 RSRDKNKRNPS
-656 TNSKSGND
+656 NSK
-664 KLPHFEN
+664 K
-671 NFNEEKKLKE
+671 EKKPNLE
-681 FNANRNKKP
+681 GRFNKDDKKKTP
-690 SRDRK
+690 GKAVKTDTLSIPTKDRTGK
-695 PKSDTFKTGE
+695 PKSE
-705 KNKGMKTFSKKSSSK
+705 NKVKKAKKSKS
-720 PKAIKKTPAK
+720 
-730 D
+730 

>member
-1 MLETSGIPSAIIN
+1 MLETSLIPSAIIN
-14 AMTQKGYEKLT
+14 AMKDKGYEKLT

-30 VSKKEYSGSDLL
+30 VGKKEYAGSDLL

-53 AFGMAIV
+53 AFGIAIV
-60 ENLTTDNQ
+60 DNLTIDNQ
-68 SFKTPKSPEALIIV
+68 AFKTPKSPEALIIV

-112 MDIRTERRNLESRP
+112 MDIRTERRNLETKP

-141 RSYFNVSNIKTVVL
+141 RNYFNVSNIKTVVL

-167 EDLEAILDATPEER
+167 EDLEAILESTPEDR

-203 DAIRITAGETNSQHV
+203 DAVRITAGETNSQHV

-241 YYEAA
+241 FYEAT

-346 VLVPQSRSRL
+346 VLVPQSRTRM

-361 AQANIKPIWASTPSR
+361 GQANIKPIWASTPSR
-376 EEILEQDQKRLV
+376 EEILKQDKIRIV
-388 DNAVLKEPL
+388 DNAMLKEPI
-397 KEEEKEIVNLLISN
+397 KEDEQEFVDLLVSKN
-411 NSIEQLAAAY
+411 TVEQLAAAY
-421 YRLLGSNLSAPEEI
+421 YRLLGKDLSAPEDL
-435 RNPSERDEGR
+435 RNPSDRDEGR
-445 SRGNGFQK
+445 SKGNGFQK
-453 SLWFELSVGRDDT
+453 SVWFELSVGRDDT

-481 LSNRDIG
+481 LSKRDIG
-488 SIKILPKITNVEI
+488 SIKIQPKVTNIEI
-501 SEEAATTLKEL
+501 SEETSSALKQL
-512 ASLSKPIE
+512 ASNRKPIE
-520 RHIMVRLLDKPPEGA
+520 RHIMIRLLDKPPEGA
-535 NSSDRGRPDR
+535 NSDRGRPDR
-545 GRSGRGRSDGDRPG
+545 NRSG

-564 YNRSGEGRSRD
+564 YNRANEGRSR
-575 FKKDDFKGKGKSDRW
+575 DFKGKGKSDRW
-590 QNSDKKRTKPKFSPF
+590 QSSEKKKSKPKFSPF
-605 ADNYIE
+605 ADNYIQQ
-611 KDISNVEN
+611 DEN
-619 KDAGKPSSRRGKQKD
+619 RDNEPQDKLKSSSRRGKQKESYG
-634 NYQSLDRNNNRTDF
+634 NADRNHNKNDF
-648 KDKRNSNK
+648 KDKRNNK
-656 TNSKSGND
+656 KVKPKSKNER
-664 KLPHFEN
+664 LPNFEN
-671 NFNEEKKLKE
+671 NFNEEDKLKE
-681 FNANRNKKP
+681 FNANREKKSFKGKKSNNDTLRISKKNKDIKSTAKSKFP
-690 SRDRK
+690 K
-695 PKSDTFKTGE
+695 PKKSD
-705 KNKGMKTFSKKSSSK
+705 
-720 PKAIKKTPAK
+720 
-730 D
+730 

>member
-1 MLETSGIPSAIIN
+1 MLEASGIPNNIVN
-14 AMTQKGYEKLT
+14 AMKDKGYEKLT

-30 VSKKEYSGSDLL
+30 VIKEEYSGLDLL

-53 AFGMAIV
+53 AFGLAIV
-60 ENLTTDNQ
+60 DNLTTD
-68 SFKTPKSPEALIIV
+68 SKLFKTPKSPEALIIV

-90 VKNELSWLLA
+90 VKNELSWFLA

-112 MDIRTERRNLESRP
+112 MDIRTERRNLETKP

-141 RSYFNVSNIKTVVL
+141 RGYFNVSNIMTVVL

-167 EDLEAILDATPEER
+167 EDLEAILETTPDDK

-203 DAIRITAGETNSQHV
+203 DAVRITAGETNSQHV

-241 YYEAA
+241 YYEAT

-346 VLVPQSRSRL
+346 VLVPQNRSRI

-361 AQANIKPIWASTPSR
+361 SQANIKPIWASTPSR
-376 EEILEQDQKRLV
+376 EEILKEDKKRIV
-388 DNAVLKEPL
+388 ENQILKDPITED
-397 KEEEKEIVNLLISN
+397 EKDLIDELISK

-421 YRLLGSNLSAPEEI
+421 YRLLGKDLSAPEDL
-435 RNPSERDEGR
+435 RNPSDRDEGR
-445 SRGNGFQK
+445 GRDNGFK
-453 SLWFELSVGRDDT
+453 NSIWFELSVGRDDT

-481 LSNRDIG
+481 LSKRDIG
-488 SIKILPKITNVEI
+488 SIKIQPKVTNIEI
-501 SEEAATTLKEL
+501 SEETAATLKEL
-512 ASLSKPIE
+512 ASNKKPIE
-520 RHIMVRLLDKPPEGA
+520 RHIMIRLLDKPPEGA
-535 NSSDRGRPDR
+535 GSDRGRSDR
-545 GRSGRGRSDGDRPG
+545 NRPNRGRSDF
-559 RGKPD
+559 K
-564 YNRSGEGRSRD
+564 RSGEGRSRD
-575 FKKDDFKGKGKSDRW
+575 FKKGDFKGKGKSERWRSSDR
-590 QNSDKKRTKPKFSPF
+590 KKPKFSPF

-611 KDISNVEN
+611 KDVVEN
-619 KDAGKPSSRRGKQKD
+619 ADQGNTKPSSRRGKQKQD
-634 NYQSLDRNNNRTDF
+634 FGRSDRNHNKDDF
-648 KDKRNSNK
+648 RSRDKNKRNPS
-656 TNSKSGND
+656 NSK
-664 KLPHFEN
+664 K
-671 NFNEEKKLKE
+671 EKKPNLEGRFNKDDKKKTLGKAVKTDTLSIPTKDRTGKLKSE
-681 FNANRNKKP
+681 NKVK
-690 SRDRK
+690 K
-695 PKSDTFKTGE
+695 A
-705 KNKGMKTFSKKSSSK
+705 KKSKS
-720 PKAIKKTPAK
+720 
-730 D
+730 

>member
-1 MLETSGIPSAIIN
+1 MLEASGIPNNIVN
-14 AMTQKGYEKLT
+14 AMKDKGYEKLT

-30 VSKKEYSGSDLL
+30 VIKEEYSGLDLL

-53 AFGMAIV
+53 AFGLAIV
-60 ENLTTDNQ
+60 DNLTTD
-68 SFKTPKSPEALIIV
+68 SKLFKTPKSPEALIIV

-90 VKNELSWLLA
+90 VKNELSWFLA

-112 MDIRTERRNLESRP
+112 MDIRTERRNLETKP

-141 RSYFNVSNIKTVVL
+141 RGYFNVSNIMTVVL

-167 EDLEAILDATPEER
+167 EDLEAILETTPDDK

-203 DAIRITAGETNSQHV
+203 DAVRITAGETNSQHV

-241 YYEAA
+241 YYEAT

-346 VLVPQSRSRL
+346 VLVPQNRSRI

-361 AQANIKPIWASTPSR
+361 SQANIKPIWASTPSR
-376 EEILEQDQKRLV
+376 EEILKEDKKRIV
-388 DNAVLKEPL
+388 ENQILKDPITED
-397 KEEEKEIVNLLISN
+397 EKDLIDELISK

-421 YRLLGSNLSAPEEI
+421 YRLLGKDLSAPEDL
-435 RNPSERDEGR
+435 RNPSDRDEGR
-445 SRGNGFQK
+445 GRDNGFK
-453 SLWFELSVGRDDT
+453 NSIWFELSVGRDDT

-481 LSNRDIG
+481 LSKRDIG
-488 SIKILPKITNVEI
+488 SIKIQPKVTNIEI
-501 SEEAATTLKEL
+501 SEETAATLKEL
-512 ASLSKPIE
+512 ASNKKPIE
-520 RHIMVRLLDKPPEGA
+520 RHIMIRLLDKPPEGA
-535 NSSDRGRPDR
+535 GSDRGRSDR
-545 GRSGRGRSDGDRPG
+545 NRPNRGRSDF
-559 RGKPD
+559 K
-564 YNRSGEGRSRD
+564 RSGEGRSRD
-575 FKKDDFKGKGKSDRW
+575 FKKGDFKGKGKSERWRSSDR
-590 QNSDKKRTKPKFSPF
+590 KKPKFSPF

-611 KDISNVEN
+611 KDVVEN
-619 KDAGKPSSRRGKQKD
+619 ADQVNTNPSSRRGKQKQD
-634 NYQSLDRNNNRTDF
+634 FGRSDRNHNKDDF
-648 KDKRNSNK
+648 RSRDKNKRNPSNPK
-656 TNSKSGND
+656 K
-664 KLPHFEN
+664 
-671 NFNEEKKLKE
+671 EKKPNLEGRFHKDD
-681 FNANRNKKP
+681 KKKTQGKAVKTDTLSIP
-690 SRDRK
+690 TKDRTGK
-695 PKSDTFKTGE
+695 PKSV
-705 KNKGMKTFSKKSSSK
+705 NKVKKAKKSKS
-720 PKAIKKTPAK
+720 
-730 D
+730 

>member
-1 MLETSGIPSAIIN
+1 MLEASGIPNNIVN
-14 AMTQKGYEKLT
+14 AMKDKGYEKLT

-30 VSKKEYSGSDLL
+30 VIKEEYSGLDLL

-53 AFGMAIV
+53 AFGLAIV
-60 ENLTTDNQ
+60 DNLTTD
-68 SFKTPKSPEALIIV
+68 SKLFKTPKSPEALIIV

-90 VKNELSWLLA
+90 VKNELSWFLA

-112 MDIRTERRNLESRP
+112 MDIRTERRNLETKP

-141 RSYFNVSNIKTVVL
+141 RGYFNVSNIMTVVL

-167 EDLEAILDATPEER
+167 EDLEAILETTPDDK

-203 DAIRITAGETNSQHV
+203 DAVRITAGETNSQHV

-241 YYEAA
+241 YYEAT

-346 VLVPQSRSRL
+346 VLVPQNRSRI

-361 AQANIKPIWASTPSR
+361 SQANIKPIWASTPSR
-376 EEILEQDQKRLV
+376 EEILKEDKKRIV
-388 DNAVLKEPL
+388 ENQILKDPITED
-397 KEEEKEIVNLLISN
+397 EKDLIDELISK

-421 YRLLGSNLSAPEEI
+421 YRLLGKDLSAPEDL
-435 RNPSERDEGR
+435 RNPSDRDEGR
-445 SRGNGFQK
+445 GRDNGFK
-453 SLWFELSVGRDDT
+453 NSIWFELSVGRDDT

-481 LSNRDIG
+481 LSKRDIG
-488 SIKILPKITNVEI
+488 SIKIQPKVTNIEI
-501 SEEAATTLKEL
+501 SEETAATLKEL
-512 ASLSKPIE
+512 ASNKKPIE
-520 RHIMVRLLDKPPEGA
+520 RHIMIRLLDKPPEGA
-535 NSSDRGRPDR
+535 ASDRGRSDR
-545 GRSGRGRSDGDRPG
+545 NRPNRGRSDF
-559 RGKPD
+559 K
-564 YNRSGEGRSRD
+564 RSGEGRSRD
-575 FKKDDFKGKGKSDRW
+575 FKKGDFKGKGKSERWRSSDR
-590 QNSDKKRTKPKFSPF
+590 KKPKFSPF

-611 KDISNVEN
+611 KDVVEN
-619 KDAGKPSSRRGKQKD
+619 ADQGNTKPSSRRGKQKQD
-634 NYQSLDRNNNRTDF
+634 FGRSDRNHNKDDF
-648 KDKRNSNK
+648 RSRDKNKRNPSNPK
-656 TNSKSGND
+656 K
-664 KLPHFEN
+664 
-671 NFNEEKKLKE
+671 EKKPNLEGRFHKDD
-681 FNANRNKKP
+681 KKKTQGKAVKTDTLSIP
-690 SRDRK
+690 TKDRTGK
-695 PKSDTFKTGE
+695 PKSV
-705 KNKGMKTFSKKSSSK
+705 NKVKKAKKSKS
-720 PKAIKKTPAK
+720 
-730 D
+730 

>member
-1 MLETSGIPSAIIN
+1 MLEASGIPNNIVN
-14 AMTQKGYEKLT
+14 AMKDKGYEKLT

-30 VSKKEYSGSDLL
+30 VIKEEYSGLDLL

-53 AFGMAIV
+53 AFGLAIV
-60 ENLTTDNQ
+60 DNLTTD
-68 SFKTPKSPEALIIV
+68 SKLFKTPKSPEALIIV

-90 VKNELSWLLA
+90 VKNELSWFLA

-112 MDIRTERRNLESRP
+112 MDIRTERRNLETKP

-141 RSYFNVSNIKTVVL
+141 RGYFNVSNIMTVVL

-167 EDLEAILDATPEER
+167 EDLEAILETTPDDK

-203 DAIRITAGETNSQHV
+203 DAVRITVGETNSQHV

-241 YYEAA
+241 YYEAT

-346 VLVPQSRSRL
+346 VLVPQNRSRI

-361 AQANIKPIWASTPSR
+361 SQANIKPIWASTPSR
-376 EEILEQDQKRLV
+376 EEILKEDKKRIV
-388 DNAVLKEPL
+388 ENQILKDPITED
-397 KEEEKEIVNLLISN
+397 EKDLIDELISK

-421 YRLLGSNLSAPEEI
+421 YRLLGKDLSAPEDL
-435 RNPSERDEGR
+435 RNPSDRDEGR
-445 SRGNGFQK
+445 GRDNGFK
-453 SLWFELSVGRDDT
+453 NSIWFELSVGRDDT

-481 LSNRDIG
+481 LSKRDIG
-488 SIKILPKITNVEI
+488 SIKIQPKVTNIEI
-501 SEEAATTLKEL
+501 SEETAATLKEL
-512 ASLSKPIE
+512 ASNKKPIE
-520 RHIMVRLLDKPPEGA
+520 RHIMIRLLDKPPEGA
-535 NSSDRGRPDR
+535 GSDRGRSDR
-545 GRSGRGRSDGDRPG
+545 NRPNRGRSDF
-559 RGKPD
+559 K
-564 YNRSGEGRSRD
+564 RSGEGRSRD
-575 FKKDDFKGKGKSDRW
+575 FKKGDFKGKGKSERWRSSDR
-590 QNSDKKRTKPKFSPF
+590 KKPKFSPF

-611 KDISNVEN
+611 KDVVEN
-619 KDAGKPSSRRGKQKD
+619 ADQGNTKPSSRRGKQKQD
-634 NYQSLDRNNNRTDF
+634 FGRSDRNHNKDDF
-648 KDKRNSNK
+648 RSRDKNKRNPSNPK
-656 TNSKSGND
+656 K
-664 KLPHFEN
+664 
-671 NFNEEKKLKE
+671 EKKPNLE
-681 FNANRNKKP
+681 GRFNKDDKKKTQGKAVKTDTLSIP
-690 SRDRK
+690 TKDRTGK
-695 PKSDTFKTGE
+695 PKSV
-705 KNKGMKTFSKKSSSK
+705 NKVKKAKKSKS
-720 PKAIKKTPAK
+720 
-730 D
+730 

>member
-1 MLETSGIPSAIIN
+1 MLEASGIPNNIVN
-14 AMTQKGYEKLT
+14 TMKDKGYEKLT

-30 VSKKEYSGSDLL
+30 VIKEEYSGLDLL

-53 AFGMAIV
+53 AFGLAIV
-60 ENLTTDNQ
+60 DNLTTD
-68 SFKTPKSPEALIIV
+68 SKLFKTPKSPEALIIV

-90 VKNELSWLLA
+90 VKNELSWFLA

-112 MDIRTERRNLESRP
+112 MDIRTERRNLETKP

-141 RSYFNVSNIKTVVL
+141 RGYFNVSNIMTVVL

-167 EDLEAILDATPEER
+167 EDLEAILDSTPDDK

-203 DAIRITAGETNSQHV
+203 DAVRITAGETNSQHV

-241 YYEAA
+241 YYEAT

-346 VLVPQSRSRL
+346 VLVPQNRSRM

-361 AQANIKPIWASTPSR
+361 SQANIKPVWASTPSR
-376 EEILEQDQKRLV
+376 EEILKEDKKRIV
-388 DNAVLKEPL
+388 ENQILKDPITDD
-397 KEEEKEIVNLLISN
+397 EKDLIDELISK

-421 YRLLGSNLSAPEEI
+421 YRLLGKDLSAPEDL
-435 RNPSERDEGR
+435 RNPSDRDEGR
-445 SRGNGFQK
+445 GRDNGFK
-453 SLWFELSVGRDDT
+453 NSIWFELSVGRDDT

-481 LSNRDIG
+481 LSKRDIG
-488 SIKILPKITNVEI
+488 SIKIQPKVTNIEI
-501 SEEAATTLKEL
+501 SEETAATLKEL
-512 ASLSKPIE
+512 ASNKKPIE
-520 RHIMVRLLDKPPEGA
+520 RHIMIRLLDKPPEGA
-535 NSSDRGRPDR
+535 GSDRGRSERNRPN
-545 GRSGRGRSDGDRPG
+545 RGRSDF
-559 RGKPD
+559 K
-564 YNRSGEGRSRD
+564 RSGEGRSRD
-575 FKKDDFKGKGKSDRW
+575 FKKGDFQGKGKSERWRSSDR
-590 QNSDKKRTKPKFSPF
+590 KKPKFSPF

-611 KDISNVEN
+611 KDGVESADQGN
-619 KDAGKPSSRRGKQKD
+619 TKPSSRRGKQKQD
-634 NYQSLDRNNNRTDF
+634 FGRSDRNHNKDDF
-648 KDKRNSNK
+648 RSRDKNKRNSS
-656 TNSKSGND
+656 NSK
-664 KLPHFEN
+664 K
-671 NFNEEKKLKE
+671 EKKPNLEGRFNKDDKKKTLGKAVKTDTLSIPTKDRTGKLKSE
-681 FNANRNKKP
+681 NKVK
-690 SRDRK
+690 K
-695 PKSDTFKTGE
+695 A
-705 KNKGMKTFSKKSSSK
+705 KKSKS
-720 PKAIKKTPAK
+720 
-730 D
+730 

>member
-1 MLETSGIPSAIIN
+1 MLETSLIPSAIIN
-14 AMTQKGYEKLT
+14 AMKDKGYEKLT

-30 VSKKEYSGSDLL
+30 VGKKEYAGSDLL

-53 AFGMAIV
+53 AFGIAIV
-60 ENLTTDNQ
+60 DNLTVDNQ
-68 SFKTPKSPEALIIV
+68 AFKTPKSPEALIIV

-112 MDIRTERRNLESRP
+112 MDIRTERRNLETKP

-141 RSYFNVSNIKTVVL
+141 RNYFNVSNIKTVVL

-167 EDLEAILDATPEER
+167 EDLEAILESTPEDR

-203 DAIRITAGETNSQHV
+203 DAVRITAGETNSQHV

-241 YYEAA
+241 FYEAT

-346 VLVPQSRSRL
+346 VLVPQSRTRM

-361 AQANIKPIWASTPSR
+361 GQANIKPIWASTPSR
-376 EEILEQDQKRLV
+376 EEILKQDKIRIV
-388 DNAVLKEPL
+388 DNAMLKEPI
-397 KEEEKEIVNLLISN
+397 KEDEQEFVDLLVSKN
-411 NSIEQLAAAY
+411 TVEQLAAAY
-421 YRLLGSNLSAPEEI
+421 YRLLGKDLSAPEDL
-435 RNPSERDEGR
+435 RNPSDRDEGR
-445 SRGNGFQK
+445 SKGNGFQK
-453 SLWFELSVGRDDT
+453 SVWFELSVGRDDT

-481 LSNRDIG
+481 LSKRDIG
-488 SIKILPKITNVEI
+488 SIKIQPKVTNIEI
-501 SEEAATTLKEL
+501 SEETSSALKQL
-512 ASLSKPIE
+512 ASNRKPIE
-520 RHIMVRLLDKPPEGA
+520 RHIMIRLLDKPPEGA
-535 NSSDRGRPDR
+535 NSDRGRPDR
-545 GRSGRGRSDGDRPG
+545 NRSG

-564 YNRSGEGRSRD
+564 YNRANEGRSR
-575 FKKDDFKGKGKSDRW
+575 DFKGKGKSDRW
-590 QNSDKKRTKPKFSPF
+590 QSSEKKKSKPKFSPF
-605 ADNYIE
+605 ADNYIQQ
-611 KDISNVEN
+611 DEN
-619 KDAGKPSSRRGKQKD
+619 RDNEPQDKLKSSSRRGKQKESYG
-634 NYQSLDRNNNRTDF
+634 NADRNHNKNDF
-648 KDKRNSNK
+648 KDKRNNK
-656 TNSKSGND
+656 KVKPQSKNER
-664 KLPHFEN
+664 LPNFEN
-671 NFNEEKKLKE
+671 NFNEEDKL
-681 FNANRNKKP
+681 
-690 SRDRK
+690 S
-695 PKSDTFKTGE
+695 KS
-705 KNKGMKTFSKKSSSK
+705 FS
-720 PKAIKKTPAK
+720 
-730 D
+730 

>member
-1 MLETSGIPSAIIN
+1 MLEASGIPAPIVK
-14 AMTQKGYEKLT
+14 AMSDKGYENLT

-30 VSKKEYSGSDLL
+30 VFKDDYSGLDLL

-53 AFGMAIV
+53 AFGLAIV
-60 ENLTTDNQ
+60 ENILSDN
-68 SFKTPKSPEALIIV
+68 SFFKTPKSPEALIIV

-100 SSDAK
+100 SSEAK
-105 IVSCVGG
+105 IASCVGG
-112 MDIRTERRNLESRP
+112 MDIRTEKRNLETKP

-141 RSYFNVSNIKTVVL
+141 RNHFNVSNIKTVVL

-167 EDLEAILDATPEER
+167 EDLEAILDTTPDDR
-181 QTLMFSATVPRGIAN
+181 QTLMFSATVPKGIAN

-203 DAIRITAGETNSQHV
+203 DAVRISIGKSNSQHV

-241 YYEAA
+241 YYEAT

-346 VLVPQSRSRL
+346 VLVPQNRSRI

-361 AQANIKPIWASTPSR
+361 GQANVKPIWASPPSR
-376 EEILEQDQKRLV
+376 EEILEEDKKRIVENKILENPITNEEQELV
-388 DNAVLKEPL
+388 NE
-397 KEEEKEIVNLLISN
+397 LISK

-421 YRLLGSNLSAPEEI
+421 YRLIGKDLSAPEDL
-435 RNPSERDEGR
+435 RNPSDKSEKR
-445 SRGNGFQK
+445 SKGNGFQN
-453 SLWFELSVGRDDT
+453 SIWFELSVGKDDT
-466 AEPRWLVAM
+466 AEPRWLVALISDTGIRLAEAVGLM
-475 LCKAGN
+475 IQ
-481 LSNRDIG
+481 DIHLDHPYPHLKLKPHPHR
-488 SIKILPKITNVEI
+488 SLKTRS
-501 SEEAATTLKEL
+501 SERTIPLVGASLWAAKQIL
-512 ASLSKPIE
+512 ASSTT
-520 RHIMVRLLDKPPEGA
+520 
-535 NSSDRGRPDR
+535 
-545 GRSGRGRSDGDRPG
+545 
-559 RGKPD
+559 D
-564 YNRSGEGRSRD
+564 YCFPRYTNA
-575 FKKDDFKGKGKSDRW
+575 
-590 QNSDKKRTKPKFSPF
+590 T
-605 ADNYIE
+605 AC
-611 KDISNVEN
+611 
-619 KDAGKPSSRRGKQKD
+619 
-634 NYQSLDRNNNRTDF
+634 
-648 KDKRNSNK
+648 NSNSASAAINKWIK
-656 TNSKSGND
+656 TIAGDNVVIHGFRHS
-664 KLPHFEN
+664 F
-671 NFNEEKKLKE
+671 
-681 FNANRNKKP
+681 
-690 SRDRK
+690 RDRLRQVEA
-695 PKSDTFKTGE
+695 PSDLIDQLGGWSLRSVGHAYGNGYSIEVLRKWTKRIVICGLDQL
-705 KNKGMKTFSKKSSSK
+705 FSQ
-720 PKAIKKTPAK
+720 
-730 D
+730 DR

>member
-1 MLETSGIPSAIIN
+1 MLEASGIPNNIVN
-14 AMTQKGYEKLT
+14 AMKDKGYEKLT

-30 VSKKEYSGSDLL
+30 VIKKEYSGLDLL

-53 AFGMAIV
+53 AFGLAIV
-60 ENLTTDNQ
+60 DNLTTD
-68 SFKTPKSPEALIIV
+68 SKLFKTPKSPEALIIV

-90 VKNELSWLLA
+90 VKNELSWFLA

-112 MDIRTERRNLESRP
+112 MDIRTERRNLETKP

-141 RSYFNVSNIKTVVL
+141 RGYFNVSNIMTVVL

-167 EDLEAILDATPEER
+167 EDLEAILDTTPDDK

-203 DAIRITAGETNSQHV
+203 DAVRITAGETNSQHV

-241 YYEAA
+241 YYEAT

-346 VLVPQSRSRL
+346 VLVPQNRSRM

-361 AQANIKPIWASTPSR
+361 SQANIKPVWASTPSR
-376 EEILEQDQKRLV
+376 EEILKEDKKRIV
-388 DNAVLKEPL
+388 ENQILKDPITDD
-397 KEEEKEIVNLLISN
+397 EKDLIDELISK

-421 YRLLGSNLSAPEEI
+421 YRLLGKDLSAPEDL
-435 RNPSERDEGR
+435 RNPSDRDEGR
-445 SRGNGFQK
+445 GRDNGFK
-453 SLWFELSVGRDDT
+453 NSIWFELSVGRDDT

-481 LSNRDIG
+481 LSKRDIG
-488 SIKILPKITNVEI
+488 SIKIQPKVTNIEI
-501 SEEAATTLKEL
+501 SEETAATLKEL
-512 ASLSKPIE
+512 ASNKKPIE
-520 RHIMVRLLDKPPEGA
+520 RHIMIRLLDKPPEGA
-535 NSSDRGRPDR
+535 GSDRGRSERNRPN
-545 GRSGRGRSDGDRPG
+545 RGRSDF
-559 RGKPD
+559 K
-564 YNRSGEGRSRD
+564 RSGEGRSRD
-575 FKKDDFKGKGKSDRW
+575 FKKGDFKGKGKSERWRSSDR
-590 QNSDKKRTKPKFSPF
+590 KKPKFSPF

-611 KDISNVEN
+611 KDVVEN
-619 KDAGKPSSRRGKQKD
+619 ADQGNTKPSSRRGKQKQD
-634 NYQSLDRNNNRTDF
+634 FGRSDRNHNKDDF
-648 KDKRNSNK
+648 RSRDKNKRNSS
-656 TNSKSGND
+656 NSK
-664 KLPHFEN
+664 K
-671 NFNEEKKLKE
+671 EKKPNLE
-681 FNANRNKKP
+681 GRFNKDDK
-690 SRDRK
+690 
-695 PKSDTFKTGE
+695 
-705 KNKGMKTFSKKSSSK
+705 
-720 PKAIKKTPAK
+720 KKTLGKAVKTDTLSIPTK
-730 D
+730 DRTGKLKSENKVKKAEKSKS

>member
-1 MLETSGIPSAIIN
+1 MLEASGIPAPIVK
-14 AMTQKGYEKLT
+14 AMSDKGYENLT

-30 VSKKEYSGSDLL
+30 VYKDDYSGLDLL

-53 AFGMAIV
+53 AFGLAIV
-60 ENLTTDNQ
+60 ENILSDN
-68 SFKTPKSPEALIIV
+68 SFFKTPKSPEALIIV

-100 SSDAK
+100 SSEAK
-105 IVSCVGG
+105 IASCVGG
-112 MDIRTERRNLESRP
+112 MDIRTEKRNLETKP

-141 RSYFNVSNIKTVVL
+141 RNHFNVSNIKTVVL

-167 EDLEAILDATPEER
+167 EDLEAILDTTPDDR
-181 QTLMFSATVPRGIAN
+181 QTLMFSATVPKGIAS

-203 DAIRITAGETNSQHV
+203 DAVRISIGKSNSQHV

-241 YYEAA
+241 YYEAT

-346 VLVPQSRSRL
+346 VLVPQNRSRI

-361 AQANIKPIWASTPSR
+361 GQANVKPIWASPPSR
-376 EEILEQDQKRLV
+376 EEILKEDKKRIVENKILEDPITNEEQELV
-388 DNAVLKEPL
+388 NE
-397 KEEEKEIVNLLISN
+397 LISK

-421 YRLLGSNLSAPEEI
+421 YRLIGKDLSAPEDL
-435 RNPSERDEGR
+435 RNPSDKSEGR
-445 SRGNGFQK
+445 SKGNGFQN
-453 SLWFELSVGRDDT
+453 SIWFELSVGKDDT

-481 LSNRDIG
+481 LSKRDIG
-488 SIKILPKITNVEI
+488 SIKIQPKVTFIEI
-501 SEEAATTLKEL
+501 SEETSSTLKEL
-512 ASLSKPIE
+512 AANKKPIE
-520 RHIMVRLLDKPPEGA
+520 RHIMVRLLEKPPE
-535 NSSDRGRPDR
+535 NFTSNRSIPNRSRKRGRNQDFN
-545 GRSGRGRSDGDRPG
+545 RPKEENT
-559 RGKPD
+559 RH
-564 YNRSGEGRSRD
+564 
-575 FKKDDFKGKGKSDRW
+575 FKGKRKSERW
-590 QNSDKKRTKPKFSPF
+590 KKTEKRKTKFSPF
-605 ADNYIE
+605 ADNFVE
-611 KDISNVEN
+611 KDFSVDNLVSVNSE
-619 KDAGKPSSRRGKQKD
+619 PLSRRKKQKK
-634 NYQSLDRNNNRTDF
+634 NFASLDTNF
-648 KDKRNSNK
+648 KHKK
-656 TNSKSGND
+656 KSGT
-664 KLPHFEN
+664 
-671 NFNEEKKLKE
+671 LK
-681 FNANRNKKP
+681 
-690 SRDRK
+690 
-695 PKSDTFKTGE
+695 
-705 KNKGMKTFSKKSSSK
+705 
-720 PKAIKKTPAK
+720 IKKTQESTKKTSVKKRAK
-730 D
+730 QKEN

>member
-1 MLETSGIPSAIIN
+1 MLEASGIPNNIVN
-14 AMTQKGYEKLT
+14 AMKDKGYEKLT

-30 VSKKEYSGSDLL
+30 VIKEEYSGLDLL

-53 AFGMAIV
+53 AFGLAIV
-60 ENLTTDNQ
+60 DNLTTD
-68 SFKTPKSPEALIIV
+68 SKLFKTPKSPEALIIV

-90 VKNELSWLLA
+90 VKNELSWFLA

-112 MDIRTERRNLESRP
+112 MDIRTERRNLETKP

-141 RSYFNVSNIKTVVL
+141 RGYFNVSNIMTVVL

-167 EDLEAILDATPEER
+167 EDLEAILDSTPDDK

-203 DAIRITAGETNSQHV
+203 DAVRITAGETNSQHV

-241 YYEAA
+241 YYEAT

-346 VLVPQSRSRL
+346 VLVPQNRSRM

-361 AQANIKPIWASTPSR
+361 SQANIKPVWASTPSR
-376 EEILEQDQKRLV
+376 EEILKEDKKRIV
-388 DNAVLKEPL
+388 ENQILKDPITDD
-397 KEEEKEIVNLLISN
+397 EKDLIDELISK

-421 YRLLGSNLSAPEEI
+421 YRLLGKDLSAPEDL
-435 RNPSERDEGR
+435 RNPSDKDEGR
-445 SRGNGFQK
+445 GRDNGFK
-453 SLWFELSVGRDDT
+453 NSIWFELSVGRDDT

-481 LSNRDIG
+481 LSKRDIG
-488 SIKILPKITNVEI
+488 SIKIQPKVTNIEI
-501 SEEAATTLKEL
+501 SEETAATLKEL
-512 ASLSKPIE
+512 ASNKKPIE
-520 RHIMVRLLDKPPEGA
+520 RHIMIRLLDKPPEGA
-535 NSSDRGRPDR
+535 GSDRGRSERNRPNR
-545 GRSGRGRSDGDRPG
+545 GR
-559 RGKPD
+559 PD
-564 YNRSGEGRSRD
+564 FKRSGEGRSRD
-575 FKKDDFKGKGKSDRW
+575 FKKGDFQGKGKSERWRSSDR
-590 QNSDKKRTKPKFSPF
+590 KKPKFSPF

-611 KDISNVEN
+611 KDGVESADQGN
-619 KDAGKPSSRRGKQKD
+619 TKPSSRRGKQKQD
-634 NYQSLDRNNNRTDF
+634 FGRSDRNHNKDDF
-648 KDKRNSNK
+648 RSRDKNKRNSS
-656 TNSKSGND
+656 NSK
-664 KLPHFEN
+664 K
-671 NFNEEKKLKE
+671 EKKPNLEGRFNKDDKKKTLGKAVKTDTLSIPTKDRTGKLKSE
-681 FNANRNKKP
+681 NKVK
-690 SRDRK
+690 K
-695 PKSDTFKTGE
+695 A
-705 KNKGMKTFSKKSSSK
+705 KKSKS
-720 PKAIKKTPAK
+720 
-730 D
+730 

>member
-1 MLETSGIPSAIIN
+1 MLEASGIPAPIVK
-14 AMTQKGYEKLT
+14 AMSDKGYENLT

-30 VSKKEYSGSDLL
+30 VYKDDYSGLDLL

-53 AFGMAIV
+53 AFGLAIV
-60 ENLTTDNQ
+60 ENILSDN
-68 SFKTPKSPEALIIV
+68 SFFKTPKSPEALIIV

-100 SSDAK
+100 SSEAK
-105 IVSCVGG
+105 ITSCVGG
-112 MDIRTERRNLESRP
+112 MDIRTEKRNLETKP

-141 RSYFNVSNIKTVVL
+141 RNHFNVSNIKTVVL

-167 EDLEAILDATPEER
+167 EDLEAILDTTPDDR
-181 QTLMFSATVPRGIAN
+181 QTLMFSATVPKGIAN

-203 DAIRITAGETNSQHV
+203 DEVRISIGKSNSQHV

-241 YYEAA
+241 YYEAT

-346 VLVPQSRSRL
+346 VLVPQNRSRI

-361 AQANIKPIWASTPSR
+361 GQANVKPIWASPPSR
-376 EEILEQDQKRLV
+376 EEILKEDKKRIVENKILEDPITDEEHELV
-388 DNAVLKEPL
+388 NE
-397 KEEEKEIVNLLISN
+397 LISK

-421 YRLLGSNLSAPEEI
+421 YRLIGKDLSAPEDL
-435 RNPSERDEGR
+435 RNPSDKSEGR
-445 SRGNGFQK
+445 SKGNGFQN
-453 SLWFELSVGRDDT
+453 SIWFELSVGKDDT

-481 LSNRDIG
+481 LSKRDI
-488 SIKILPKITNVEI
+488 S
-501 SEEAATTLKEL
+501 LKETC
-512 ASLSKPIE
+512 
-520 RHIMVRLLDKPPEGA
+520 
-535 NSSDRGRPDR
+535 
-545 GRSGRGRSDGDRPG
+545 RS
-559 RGKPD
+559 
-564 YNRSGEGRSRD
+564 
-575 FKKDDFKGKGKSDRW
+575 W
-590 QNSDKKRTKPKFSPF
+590 
-605 ADNYIE
+605 I
-611 KDISNVEN
+611 
-619 KDAGKPSSRRGKQKD
+619 
-634 NYQSLDRNNNRTDF
+634 
-648 KDKRNSNK
+648 
-656 TNSKSGND
+656 
-664 KLPHFEN
+664 
-671 NFNEEKKLKE
+671 
-681 FNANRNKKP
+681 
-690 SRDRK
+690 
-695 PKSDTFKTGE
+695 
-705 KNKGMKTFSKKSSSK
+705 
-720 PKAIKKTPAK
+720 
-730 D
+730 

>member
-1 MLETSGIPSAIIN
+1 MLDTSGIPNTIVN
-14 AMTQKGYEKLT
+14 AMKDKGYEKLT

-30 VSKKEYSGSDLL
+30 VAKKEYSGLDLL

-53 AFGMAIV
+53 AFGIAI
-60 ENLTTDNQ
+60 TDHIKDESK

-90 VKNELSWLLA
+90 VKNELSWVLA
-100 SSDAK
+100 SSEAK

-112 MDIRTERRNLESRP
+112 MDIRTERRNLETKP

-141 RSYFNVSNIKTVVL
+141 RNYFNVSNIKTVVL

-167 EDLEAILDATPEER
+167 EDLEAILETTPEDR
-181 QTLMFSATVPRGIAN
+181 QTLMFSATVPRGIVN

-203 DAIRITAGETNSQHV
+203 DAVRITAGETNSQHV
-218 DIEYRAFKIVMS
+218 DIEYRAYKIVLS

-241 YYEAA
+241 YYEAT

-346 VLVPQSRSRL
+346 VLVPNNRTRI

-376 EEILEQDQKRLV
+376 EEILKEDKKRILENKILKDPINNDEQELV
-388 DNAVLKEPL
+388 KE
-397 KEEEKEIVNLLISN
+397 LISN
-411 NSIEQLAAAY
+411 NSIEQLAVAY
-421 YRLLGSNLSAPEEI
+421 SRLLGKDLSAPEDL
-435 RNPSERDEGR
+435 RNPSERDGSKSR
-445 SRGNGFQK
+445 SNGFQN
-453 SLWFELSVGRDDT
+453 SVWFELSVGRDET

-481 LSNRDIG
+481 LSKRDIG
-488 SIKILPKITNVEI
+488 SIKIQPKVTFVEI
-501 SEEAATTLKEL
+501 SEETSATLRQL
-512 ASLSKPIE
+512 ASNKKPIE
-520 RHIMVRLLDKPPEGA
+520 RHIMVRLLEKPPE
-535 NSSDRGRPDR
+535 NISSNRNNTK
-545 GRSGRGRSDGDRPG
+545 RSRKGGRGLDFKKSKEDT
-559 RGKPD
+559 
-564 YNRSGEGRSRD
+564 SRD
-575 FKKDDFKGKGKSDRW
+575 FKGKRKSERW
-590 QNSDKKRTKPKFSPF
+590 KKSEKRKTKFSPF
-605 ADNYIE
+605 EDNFIE
-611 KDISNVEN
+611 KDVILDSQDKVNKEPLSRRKKQKKDFASFEKNQRKKIKSGTLKIEKKIKTKKKRPIN
-619 KDAGKPSSRRGKQKD
+619 KD
-634 NYQSLDRNNNRTDF
+634 
-648 KDKRNSNK
+648 
-656 TNSKSGND
+656 
-664 KLPHFEN
+664 
-671 NFNEEKKLKE
+671 
-681 FNANRNKKP
+681 
-690 SRDRK
+690 
-695 PKSDTFKTGE
+695 
-705 KNKGMKTFSKKSSSK
+705 SKKK
-720 PKAIKKTPAK
+720 E

>member
-1 MLETSGIPSAIIN
+1 MLEASGIPNNIVN
-14 AMTQKGYEKLT
+14 AMKDKGYEKLT

-30 VSKKEYSGSDLL
+30 VIKEEYSGLDLL

-53 AFGMAIV
+53 AFGLAIV
-60 ENLTTDNQ
+60 DNLTTD
-68 SFKTPKSPEALIIV
+68 SKLFKTPKSPEALIIV

-90 VKNELSWLLA
+90 VKNELSWFLA

-112 MDIRTERRNLESRP
+112 MDIRTERRNLETKP

-141 RSYFNVSNIKTVVL
+141 RGYFNVSNIMTVVL

-167 EDLEAILDATPEER
+167 EDLEAILETTPDDK

-203 DAIRITAGETNSQHV
+203 DAVRITAGETNSQHV

-241 YYEAA
+241 YYEAT

-346 VLVPQSRSRL
+346 VLVPQNRSRI

-361 AQANIKPIWASTPSR
+361 SQANIKPIWASTPSR
-376 EEILEQDQKRLV
+376 EEILKEDKKRIV
-388 DNAVLKEPL
+388 ENQILKDPITED
-397 KEEEKEIVNLLISN
+397 EKDLIDELISK

-421 YRLLGSNLSAPEEI
+421 YRLLGKDLSAPEDL
-435 RNPSERDEGR
+435 RNPSDRDEGR
-445 SRGNGFQK
+445 GRDNGFK
-453 SLWFELSVGRDDT
+453 NSIWFELSVGRDDT

-481 LSNRDIG
+481 LSKRDIG
-488 SIKILPKITNVEI
+488 SIKIQPKVTNIEI
-501 SEEAATTLKEL
+501 SEETAATLKEL
-512 ASLSKPIE
+512 ASNKKPIE
-520 RHIMVRLLDKPPEGA
+520 RHIMIRLLDKPPEGA
-535 NSSDRGRPDR
+535 GSDRGRSDR
-545 GRSGRGRSDGDRPG
+545 NRPNRGRSDF
-559 RGKPD
+559 K
-564 YNRSGEGRSRD
+564 RSGEGRSRD
-575 FKKDDFKGKGKSDRW
+575 FKKGDFKGKGKSERWRSSDR
-590 QNSDKKRTKPKFSPF
+590 KKPKFSPF

-611 KDISNVEN
+611 KDVVEN
-619 KDAGKPSSRRGKQKD
+619 ADQGNTKPSSRRGKQKQD
-634 NYQSLDRNNNRTDF
+634 FGRSERNHNKDDF
-648 KDKRNSNK
+648 RSRDKNKRNPSN
-656 TNSKSGND
+656 
-664 KLPHFEN
+664 
-671 NFNEEKKLKE
+671 
-681 FNANRNKKP
+681 
-690 SRDRK
+690 
-695 PKSDTFKTGE
+695 
-705 KNKGMKTFSKKSSSK
+705 
-720 PKAIKKTPAK
+720 
-730 D
+730 

>member
-1 MLETSGIPSAIIN
+1 MLEASGIPNNIVN
-14 AMTQKGYEKLT
+14 AMKDKGYEKLT

-30 VSKKEYSGSDLL
+30 VIKEEYSGLDLL

-53 AFGMAIV
+53 AFGLAIV
-60 ENLTTDNQ
+60 DNLTTD
-68 SFKTPKSPEALIIV
+68 SKLFKTPKSPEALIIV

-90 VKNELSWLLA
+90 VKNELSWFLA

-112 MDIRTERRNLESRP
+112 MDIRTERRNLETKP

-141 RSYFNVSNIKTVVL
+141 RGYFNVSNIMTVVL

-167 EDLEAILDATPEER
+167 EDLEAILETTPDDK

-203 DAIRITAGETNSQHV
+203 DAVRITVGETNSQHV

-241 YYEAA
+241 YYEAT

-346 VLVPQSRSRL
+346 VLVPQNRSRI

-361 AQANIKPIWASTPSR
+361 SQANIKPIWASTPSR
-376 EEILEQDQKRLV
+376 EEILKEDKKRIV
-388 DNAVLKEPL
+388 ENQILKDPITED
-397 KEEEKEIVNLLISN
+397 EKDLIDELISK

-421 YRLLGSNLSAPEEI
+421 YRLLGKDLSAPEDL
-435 RNPSERDEGR
+435 RNPSDRDEGR
-445 SRGNGFQK
+445 GRDNGFK
-453 SLWFELSVGRDDT
+453 NSIWFELSVGRDDT

-481 LSNRDIG
+481 LSKRDIG
-488 SIKILPKITNVEI
+488 SIKIQPKVTNIEI
-501 SEEAATTLKEL
+501 SEETAATLKEL
-512 ASLSKPIE
+512 ASNKKPIE
-520 RHIMVRLLDKPPEGA
+520 RHIMIRLLDKPPEGA
-535 NSSDRGRPDR
+535 GSDRGRSDR
-545 GRSGRGRSDGDRPG
+545 NRPNRGRSDF
-559 RGKPD
+559 K
-564 YNRSGEGRSRD
+564 RSGEGRSRD
-575 FKKDDFKGKGKSDRW
+575 FKKGDFKGKGKSERWRSSDR
-590 QNSDKKRTKPKFSPF
+590 KKPKFSPF

-611 KDISNVEN
+611 KDVVEN
-619 KDAGKPSSRRGKQKD
+619 ADQGNTKPSSRRGKQKQD
-634 NYQSLDRNNNRTDF
+634 FGRSDRNHNKDDF
-648 KDKRNSNK
+648 RSRDKNKRNPS
-656 TNSKSGND
+656 NSK
-664 KLPHFEN
+664 K
-671 NFNEEKKLKE
+671 EKKPNLE
-681 FNANRNKKP
+681 GRFNKDDKKKTQGKAVKTDTLSIP
-690 SRDRK
+690 TKDRTGK
-695 PKSDTFKTGE
+695 PKSV
-705 KNKGMKTFSKKSSSK
+705 NKVKKAKKSKS
-720 PKAIKKTPAK
+720 
-730 D
+730 

>member
-1 MLETSGIPSAIIN
+1 MLEASGIPNNIVN
-14 AMTQKGYEKLT
+14 AMKDKGYEKLT

-30 VSKKEYSGSDLL
+30 VIKEEYSGLDLL

-53 AFGMAIV
+53 AFGLAIV
-60 ENLTTDNQ
+60 DNLTTD
-68 SFKTPKSPEALIIV
+68 SKLFKTPKSPEALIIV

-90 VKNELSWLLA
+90 VKNELSWFLA

-112 MDIRTERRNLESRP
+112 MDIRTERRNLETKP

-141 RSYFNVSNIKTVVL
+141 RGYFNVSNIMTVVL

-167 EDLEAILDATPEER
+167 EDLEAILDTTPDDK

-203 DAIRITAGETNSQHV
+203 DAVRITAGETNSQHV

-241 YYEAA
+241 YYEAT

-346 VLVPQSRSRL
+346 VLVPQNRSRM

-361 AQANIKPIWASTPSR
+361 SQANIKPVWASTPSR
-376 EEILEQDQKRLV
+376 EEILKEDKKRIV
-388 DNAVLKEPL
+388 ENQILKDPITDD
-397 KEEEKEIVNLLISN
+397 EKDLIDELISK

-421 YRLLGSNLSAPEEI
+421 YRLLGKDLSAPEDL
-435 RNPSERDEGR
+435 RNPSDKDEGR
-445 SRGNGFQK
+445 GRDNGFK
-453 SLWFELSVGRDDT
+453 NSIWFELSVGRDDT

-481 LSNRDIG
+481 LSKRDIG
-488 SIKILPKITNVEI
+488 SIKIQPKVTNIEI
-501 SEEAATTLKEL
+501 SEETAATLKEL
-512 ASLSKPIE
+512 ASNKKPIE
-520 RHIMVRLLDKPPEGA
+520 RHIMIRLLDKPPEGA
-535 NSSDRGRPDR
+535 GSDRGRSDRNRPNR
-545 GRSGRGRSDGDRPG
+545 GR
-559 RGKPD
+559 PD
-564 YNRSGEGRSRD
+564 FKRSGEGRSRD
-575 FKKDDFKGKGKSDRW
+575 HKKGDFQGKGKSERWRSSDR
-590 QNSDKKRTKPKFSPF
+590 KKPKFSPF

-611 KDISNVEN
+611 KDGVESADQGN
-619 KDAGKPSSRRGKQKD
+619 TKPSSRRGKQKQD
-634 NYQSLDRNNNRTDF
+634 FGRSDRNHNKDDF
-648 KDKRNSNK
+648 RSRDKNKRNSS
-656 TNSKSGND
+656 NSK
-664 KLPHFEN
+664 K
-671 NFNEEKKLKE
+671 EKKPNLE
-681 FNANRNKKP
+681 GRF
-690 SRDRK
+690 
-695 PKSDTFKTGE
+695 
-705 KNKGMKTFSKKSSSK
+705 NKGDKKKTLGKAVKTDTLSIPTKDRTGKLKSENKVKKAKKSKS
-720 PKAIKKTPAK
+720 
-730 D
+730 